1 MLDPSEYQ
9 NDERLAFM
17 EEQGLSYAVIS
28 PDPEGGLAGIGGTVC
43 TGYAARDVAFRA
55 ALQRSKDG
63 CWAVMLDTTDHHVL
77 AYLTA
82 WASMR

>member
-1 MLDPSEYQ
+1 MLDLSRYQ

-17 EEQGLSYAVIS
+17 AEQGLPYAVIS
-28 PDPEGGLAGIGGTVC
+28 PDPEDELADIGGTVC
-43 TGYAARDVAFRA
+43 TGYAVRDAAFRA
-55 ALQRSKDG
+55 ALSRSKGG